1 MFEMLFII
9 AFVCLAIEVANSY
22 LSIKSRCSDFDL
34 RLRHETYICRSLL
47 DITNTSG
54 FVKFRAEIL
63 SCFRSPMKITCHII
77 PEKICK
83 YNFYT
88 VTKYLEQCRLRN
100 DQYIKSENLDPPN
113 ILKDRAFYSVVILFI
128 LSVSHLRSLLK
139 NSINCKKGASID
151 IKYVLKITG
160 FLFWDF
166 VTSNWF
172 LFVVSYL
179 FCAFKKKHRLKHCKN
194 CMLFEVFKYL
204 SELFLFKFYLSGW
217 TLTALICL
225 FTRVLGKQNLIT

>member
-1 MFEMLFII
+1 MFVLPLKWLIHTYQSNHDVVILTFDWDTRPTYVGHCWISQTRP
-9 AFVCLAIEVANSY
+9 ALLNFVQRFWAVSGRQW
-22 LSIKSRCSDFDL
+22 KL
-34 RLRHETYICRSLL
+34 RATLYQ
-47 DITNTSG
+47 
-54 FVKFRAEIL
+54 K
-63 SCFRSPMKITCHII
+63 
-77 PEKICK
+77 KICK

-88 VTKYLEQCRLRN
+88 VTKYLEQCWLRN

-113 ILKDRAFYSVVILFI
+113 ILKDRPFYSVVILFI

-179 FCAFKKKHRLKHCKN
+179 FCAFKKQHRLKHCKN
-194 CMLFEVFKYL
+194 CMLFRGF
-204 SELFLFKFYLSGW
+204 
-217 TLTALICL
+217 
-225 FTRVLGKQNLIT
+225 

>member
-1 MFEMLFII
+1 MPLKWLIHTYQSNHDVVILTFDWDTRPTYVGHCWISQTRPALLN
-9 AFVCLAIEVANSY
+9 FVQRFWAVSGRQW
-22 LSIKSRCSDFDL
+22 KL
-34 RLRHETYICRSLL
+34 RATLYQ
-47 DITNTSG
+47 
-54 FVKFRAEIL
+54 K
-63 SCFRSPMKITCHII
+63 
-77 PEKICK
+77 KICK

-88 VTKYLEQCRLRN
+88 VTKYLEQCWLRN

-113 ILKDRAFYSVVILFI
+113 ILKDRPFYSVVILFI
-128 LSVSHLRSLLK
+128 LSVSLLRSLLK

-217 TLTALICL
+217 TLTALICM
-225 FTRVLGKQNLIT
+225 FTRVLGKQNLITQADNK